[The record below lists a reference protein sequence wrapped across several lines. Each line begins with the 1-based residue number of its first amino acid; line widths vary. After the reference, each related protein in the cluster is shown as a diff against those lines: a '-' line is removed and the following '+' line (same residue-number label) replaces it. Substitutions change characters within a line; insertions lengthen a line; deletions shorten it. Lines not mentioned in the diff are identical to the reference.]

1 MGRRLYAGGG
11 SHPAL
16 SSIRFWPRSLAGQMA
31 LLIALALLVAQI
43 INFSMLVNERRNFR
57 FQQATGPA
65 VARIVDAVE
74 RAESGRI
81 GPDRGRVRLLDRSP
95 IAPGAEH
102 HPEVEQ
108 GVRDALAETGMT
120 VGRIET
126 AVVDERPPELRRAD
140 PRRPRPGARDGDRRG
155 GELIIAV
162 ERIGGGWLVS
172 STPWPRA
179 GILLFS
185 RLIAQTLVLYGIIL
199 LPVLWVGR
207 RISRPLRS
215 LALAARNFTPGEVDV
230 PIAEDG
236 PQDLRDVVAAFNALR
251 LRVTA
256 MLDEKDRMLGA
267 IGHDLR
273 TPLAALRVRIESV
286 DDDADRLKM
295 ADTIM
300 EMDRTLDD
308 ILSLARL
315 GRPSEPLTEVDLAAL
330 VDAVVEDF
338 RDLGANV
345 TFDEETPRLQMRLR
359 PSLMRR
365 AVRNLIENAVK
376 YGHSAAVSV
385 QPAPHSVEIV
395 VSDQGPGI
403 PEDRLADVFDP
414 FTRLETSRNRDT
426 GGIGLGLALASA
438 IIADAGG
445 TIRLTNRIGGGL
457 DATIALPR

>member
-1 MGRRLYAGGG
+1 
-11 SHPAL
+11 
-16 SSIRFWPRSLAGQMA
+16 MA
-31 LLIALALLVAQI
+31 LLIALALLIAQI
-43 INFSMLVNERRNFR
+43 INFSMLLNERRNFR
-57 FQQATGPA
+57 FEQATGPA

-74 RAESGRI
+74 RADQAQLS
-81 GPDRGRVRLLDRSP
+81 PNRGRVRLLDTSP
-95 IAPGAEH
+95 IDKAAEH
-102 HPEVEQ
+102 RPEIER
-108 GVRDALAETGMT
+108 GIRDALRESGLT

-126 AVVDERPPELRRAD
+126 AVVDDRPPSLQRRGPPRDRPRDRLRR
-140 PRRPRPGARDGDRRG
+140 PGG

-162 ERIGGGWLVS
+162 ERAGGGWLVS
-172 STPWPRA
+172 ATPWPR
-179 GILLFS
+179 GEGQLFL
-185 RLIAQTLVLYGIIL
+185 RLIAQTLILYGIIL
-199 LPVLWVGR
+199 LPVLWIGR

-215 LALAARNFTPGEVDV
+215 LASAARDFTPGEVDV
-230 PIAEDG
+230 PIAEGG
-236 PQDLRDVVAAFNALR
+236 PQDLREVVAAFNALR

-286 DDDADRLKM
+286 EDDADRIKM

-338 RDLGANV
+338 RDLGADV

-376 YGHSAAVSV
+376 YGTSAAVTV
-385 QPAPHSVEIV
+385 QAAPSRVEIRV
-395 VSDQGPGI
+395 ADRGPGI
-403 PEDRLADVFDP
+403 PEDRLADVFAP

-426 GGIGLGLALASA
+426 GGIGLGLALAGA
-438 IIADAGG
+438 IVSDAGG
-445 TIRLTNRIGGGL
+445 SIRLRNRPEGGL
-457 DATIALPR
+457 DATIILPR

>member
-1 MGRRLYAGGG
+1 MRL
-11 SHPAL
+11 
-16 SSIRFWPRSLAGQMA
+16 WPRSLAGQMA
-31 LLIALALLVAQI
+31 LLIALALLVAQL
-43 INFSMLVNERRNFR
+43 INFSVLLRERRNFR
-57 FQQATGPA
+57 FEQATGPA

-74 RAESGRI
+74 RANATELS
-81 GPDRGRVRLLDRSP
+81 PDRGRVRLLDASP
-95 IAPGAEH
+95 IDKAAEH
-102 HPEVEQ
+102 RPEVEQ
-108 GVRDALAETGMT
+108 GIRDALREAGLQ

-126 AVVDERPPELRRAD
+126 AVVAERPPRLQ
-140 PRRPRPGARDGDRRG
+140 RPGTPRARRLRERNRGSGD
-155 GELIIAV
+155 LIIAV
-162 ERIGGGWLVS
+162 ERVGGGWLVS
-172 STPWPRA
+172 ATPWPRDERD
-179 GILLFS
+179 LFA
-185 RLIAQTLVLYGIIL
+185 RLIAQTLILYGIVL
-199 LPVLWVGR
+199 LPVLWIGR

-215 LALAARNFTPGEVDV
+215 LALAARRFTPGEVDV
-230 PIAEDG
+230 PIEEDG
-236 PQDLRDVVAAFNALR
+236 PQDLREVVAAFNALR

-286 DDDADRLKM
+286 EDEADRTKM

-315 GRPSEPLTEVDLAAL
+315 GRPSEPLTEVDLSAL

-338 RDLGANV
+338 RDLGAPV
-345 TFDEETPRLQMRLR
+345 TFDEETPRLQLRLR

-365 AVRNLIENAVK
+365 AVRNLIENAIK
-376 YGHSAAVSV
+376 YGVSADV
-385 QPAPHSVEIV
+385 QIVADTRQVEIV
-395 VSDQGPGI
+395 VADQGPGI

-426 GGIGLGLALASA
+426 GGVGLGLALAHA

-445 TIRLTNRIGGGL
+445 SIRLQNRAGGGL
-457 DATIALPR
+457 DATILLPR